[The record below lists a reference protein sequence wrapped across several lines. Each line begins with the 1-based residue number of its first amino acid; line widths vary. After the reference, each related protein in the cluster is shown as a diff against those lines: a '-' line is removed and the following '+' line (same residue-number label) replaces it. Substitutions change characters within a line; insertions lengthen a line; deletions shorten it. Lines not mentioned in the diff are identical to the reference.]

1 MGYNAYWGNI
11 GILEQIKSP
20 KDIQKLNINQLEEL
34 AKNTRER
41 ILSATEK
48 NGGHLASNLGVV
60 ELTIALNRLFD
71 FSSDRLVFDVGHQCY
86 AHKILTGRN
95 EQFSSIRLDGGISG
109 FPDSSESVYDAF
121 STGHAGTSISASLG
135 MCEARDKVGENYYV
149 VNIVGDA
156 SIVNGLNL
164 EAINAN
170 STKPR
175 KLIVILNDNGMS
187 ISKNKNGFYKFL
199 SKGTIHIGYVKGKRF
214 IRRVFGDSFITNGL
228 AKIKNFIKRMLGK
241 SNYFEING
249 FKYVGA
255 INGNNLKKL
264 LKTLYKVK
272 NLAKDRAVL
281 LHVKTTKGKGLKKA
295 EENAEIYH
303 GVGKKLLH
311 ESGDFAIA
319 LGNKLNSLIEKD
331 KKVVAITAGMGDGTG
346 LDLVEKAH
354 PDNYYDVGIAE
365 EFAVTYAGGMAK
377 SGLKPFVAIYSTFM
391 QRAYDQMLHDVCL
404 QNLPVVFCLDRAGLV
419 GNDGKTHQGVFDLSY
434 ASHIPNLTILAPTT
448 TSEFEDMIDY
458 AYSLSSP
465 VLIRYPKNASCE
477 REILPIKDGAW
488 EIVRNG
494 DRLTI
499 LAVGP
504 RMLELA
510 TEYATK
516 TEGVAVINARVIKPL
531 CKEVLDSIETPIITL
546 EENSVIG
553 GFSSLVRDY
562 YANSNKQ
569 VKLVSLGVKDQFVG
583 HGSVLSQLKQN
594 GLTLQDI
601 AQADSKLFS

>member
-1 MGYNAYWGNI
+1 MS
-11 GILEQIKSP
+11 ILERIKSP
-20 KDIQKLNINQLEEL
+20 KDIQKLNISQLEEL

-41 ILSATEK
+41 ILSTTEK

-95 EQFSSIRLDGGISG
+95 EQFSSIRQDGGISG
-109 FPDSSESVYDAF
+109 FPDCNESVYDAF

-135 MCEARDKVGENYYV
+135 MCEARDNKGEDYFV
-149 VNIVGDA
+149 VNIVGDG
-156 SIVNGLNL
+156 SLVNGLNL
-164 EAINAN
+164 EAINVN
-170 STKPR
+170 SVKPTN
-175 KLIVILNDNGMS
+175 LIVILNDNGMS

-199 SKGTIHIGYVKGKRF
+199 SKGTIHIGYVKGKRA
-214 IRRVFGDSFITNGL
+214 IRRIFGDSFIINWL
-228 AKIKNFIKRMLGK
+228 AKFKNFIKRMLGK

-255 INGNNLKKL
+255 IDGNNIKKL
-264 LKTLYKVK
+264 LKTLSKVK
-272 NLAKDRAVL
+272 NLAKDKAVL

-303 GVGKKLLH
+303 GVSKKLLH
-311 ESGDFAIA
+311 ESGDFALA
-319 LGNKLNSLIEKD
+319 LGKKLNSLIEKD

-346 LDLVEKAH
+346 LDLVERVH

-365 EFAVTYAGGMAK
+365 EFAVTYASGMAK
-377 SGLKPFVAIYSTFM
+377 AGLKPFVAIYSTFM

-448 TSEFEDMIDY
+448 INEFEDMIDY
-458 AYSLSSP
+458 AYSLNSP
-465 VLIRYPKNASCE
+465 VLIRYPKNASSE
-477 REILPIKDGAW
+477 RQVPTIKECAW
-488 EIVRNG
+488 ETVKKG

-504 RMLELA
+504 KMLELA
-510 TEYATK
+510 TEYATQ
-516 TEGVAVINARVIKPL
+516 TEGVAAINARVVKPL
-531 CKEVLDSIETPIITL
+531 CKEVLDSIETPVITL

-553 GFSSLVRDY
+553 GFASLVREY
-562 YANSNKQ
+562 YASNNRL
-569 VKLVSLGVKDQFVG
+569 VKLIALGVKDKFVE
-583 HGSVLSQLKQN
+583 HGSISSQLKQN

-601 AQADSKLFS
+601 AQADSKLFI